1 MNIKIKK
8 LNDNAIIPTRGTE
21 QAAGYDLYACI
32 NEPCIISPHT
42 TVKIS
47 TGLSMEIP
55 DGYFGAIVARS
66 GISTKRGLRPANCYG
81 VIDSD
86 FRGELIVA
94 LHNDSDNIQCVE
106 PNERIAQLI
115 IMPYMSVEWD
125 ECDVL
130 SSTDRDT
137 GGFGSTGH

>member
-130 SSTDRDT
+130 SSTDRGT